1 MNLRNPIQP
10 DTRGVSMRT
19 LIIFVSLTVGLFSCD
34 QTKSEKTTSTSYSK
48 KGIVVSHAGGYE
60 ARIME
65 ALSKVATDT
74 LSKDAV
80 ERVTSNRG
88 SVMIDDPTRIKGL
101 PEGAEVSGLF
111 DDETI
116 KAALMGTDES
126 AAADLI
132 YKAGARTVIVQHGV
146 APSTDVGA
154 RVLSRL
160 YHHDHLTRFQLLRVT
175 NGAFIYRVRKAA
187 VSFDAKLAGSIIGYV
202 RARLAD
208 TPTAAVPDLR
218 SETGQW
224 TFVATLR
231 GQGRELAVAFSQDRN
246 LQRSLDELVQ
256 DLERLHRR
264 RIEYYGFPPLK
275 EHIADLKVEIHRVL
289 ERAYI
294 EPRDD
299 EFLARY
305 WELGVDGTYMLTADK
320 KNRAVLPGSVSY
332 TRSLNR
338 PDRFLR
344 TAAKEGRMP
353 LKRPWREAGS
363 HFESFRTRHYAEAG
377 DNKLIELFRGFKMVP
392 MDAVTIDRVRDA
404 VVLAGEWYL
413 ANLQPDGSVV
423 YKFWPEENRYANENN
438 LVRHTLSTWNLVQA
452 YEMDPRPEFLEAAK
466 ATLGFTQSKMLQ
478 ETSEEH
484 GEMVYYRYKN
494 NVKLGAVVI
503 NILGIV
509 DLAKQTGSDEYD
521 HLLTKLGNFTKFM
534 AQEDGKFLGYHVPKG
549 HPYHGTT
556 NDIVPGEAALALV
569 YLADHFDDDSWLEP
583 LDKYWEY
590 YMPIFRERA
599 AKKKTE
605 APWPYYIYDNTTRL
619 SLVQM
624 GPWTVMAANAYHRR
638 TGNTEVAEFGLEVA
652 RWMIDTYQWSEDRS
666 PWPDYVGGYFKLQ
679 EELPA
684 MQAFCYAEGTAA
696 AYQLAIRA
704 APEQVEYFETSTRE
718 AMRLALAMQYT
729 EADTYAFSR
738 PQQVMGGIRYA
749 LNETKVRIDYV
760 HHGLSAMYQ
769 YVRGAEIDPRL
780 PASVRG
786 AALDSETSA
795 D

>member
-1 MNLRNPIQP
+1 MRILML
-10 DTRGVSMRT
+10 VFSMM
-19 LIIFVSLTVGLFSCD
+19 LGLSGCD
-34 QTKSEKTTSTSYSK
+34 QTKPENATSTAYTK
-48 KGIVVSHAGGYE
+48 KGIVVAHAGGYE

-65 ALSKVATDT
+65 ALGKVSTDT
-74 LSKDAV
+74 LSTGAL
-80 ERVTSNRG
+80 ERIKANRG
-88 SVMIDDPTRIKGL
+88 SILIDDLAKIKGL
-101 PEGAEVSGLF
+101 PEDAEVSGLF
-111 DDETI
+111 DDDGI
-116 KAALMGTDES
+116 KAALMANDED
-126 AAADLI
+126 AAAQLMFD
-132 YKAGARTVIVQHGV
+132 KGVRTVIVNHGV
-146 APSTDVGA
+146 SPSTDVGG

-160 YHHDHLTRFQLLRVT
+160 YHHDHLNRFQLLRVT
-175 NGAFIYRVRKAA
+175 DGSFIYRVRKAS
-187 VSFDAKLAGSIIGYV
+187 VTFDAKLAGTLIKYV
-202 RARLAD
+202 RARLAGA
-208 TPTAAVPDLR
+208 PPAAIPDLR

-246 LQRSLDELVQ
+246 LQKSLEELVQ

-264 RIEYYGFPPLK
+264 RIEYYGFPPLSD
-275 EHIADLKVEIHRVL
+275 HISDLKVEIHRVV

-294 EPRDD
+294 EPRSD
-299 EFLARY
+299 EFLARF
-305 WELGVDGTYMLTADK
+305 WELGIDGTFMLTADK
-320 KNRAVLPGSVSY
+320 KNRAVLPGSVAY

-353 LKRPWREAGS
+353 SKRPWREAGS
-363 HFESFRTRHYAEAG
+363 HFESFRTRHYAETG
-377 DNKLIELFRGFKMVP
+377 DGRLIELFRGFKMVP
-392 MDAVTIDRVRDA
+392 LEAVTIDRVREG
-404 VVLAGEWYL
+404 VVRAGEWYL

-452 YEMDPRPEFLEAAK
+452 YEMDPRPEFLDAARK
-466 ATLGFTQSKMLQ
+466 TLGFTQSKMLT
-478 ETSEEH
+478 EMSDEH

-509 DLAKQTGSDEYD
+509 DLAKQTGTKEYD
-521 HLLTKLGNFTKFM
+521 DLLIKLGNFTKFM
-534 AQEDGKFLGYHVPKG
+534 AQDNGKFLGYHVPKG

-569 YLADHFDDDSWLEP
+569 YLADHFNDDAWLEP

-590 YMPIFRERA
+590 YMPVFRERA
-599 AKKKTE
+599 AKKNTD
-605 APWPYYIYDNTTRL
+605 APWPYYAYDNTTRL

-638 TGNTEVAEFGLEVA
+638 TGNKEVAAFGLEVA
-652 RWMIDTYQWSEDRS
+652 RWMIDTYQWTTDRS

-704 APEQVEYFETSTRE
+704 APDEVEYFETSTRE
-718 AMRLALAMQYT
+718 AMRLGLAMQYT
-729 EADTYAFSR
+729 ELDTYPFSR

-769 YVRGAEIDPRL
+769 YVRAAEADPKL
-780 PASVRG
+780 PESVRG
-786 AALDSETSA
+786 QALSEESST